1 MDPQIN
7 LNVQP
12 DFTEEEEARF
22 KAAEAKI
29 AEEKEKKIEREKQ
42 ANDPLAMLA
51 LSMKRKQ
58 KEKEGITEEVAQEE
72 FNIEAAEANL
82 EKLKSL
88 YKQLTCVEFSSNA
101 PVVVVGSA
109 DGTVG
114 CYRVKGLDILPL
126 SDQEQL
132 SRLEKSMFDAVGMDS
147 AP

>member
-1 MDPQIN
+1 MCNQTLQKKKFSARPQ
-7 LNVQP
+7 
-12 DFTEEEEARF
+12 
-22 KAAEAKI
+22 EAKI
-29 AEEKEKKIEREKQ
+29 AEEEEDRTRETGERSISYVGSLDETK
-42 ANDPLAMLA
+42 A
-51 LSMKRKQ
+51 K
-58 KEKEGITEEVAQEE
+58 KEGITEEVAQEE

-101 PVVVVGSA
+101 PVVVVGGA

-132 SRLEKSMFDAVGMDS
+132 SRLEKSMFDAVGMDGDG